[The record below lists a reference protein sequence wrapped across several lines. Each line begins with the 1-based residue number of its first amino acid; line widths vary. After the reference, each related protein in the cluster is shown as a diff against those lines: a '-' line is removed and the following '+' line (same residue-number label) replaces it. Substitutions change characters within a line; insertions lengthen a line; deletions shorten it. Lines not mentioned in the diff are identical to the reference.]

1 MRRQAS
7 NLRRSSLYRRKSSSV
22 IAVLNWSASD
32 NHLETDLAQIIG
44 CPEAIQQGGAKKLA
58 GLVTGSQL
66 AGRDLRSMITI
77 YDCRQHSMSWVGYG
91 EDIPANWIGNAD
103 RISCDR
109 SFSGASRVS
118 PHAAFTVRDSI
129 NRSTVADSF
138 RGQQTSARFFALFEM
153 LCLTN
158 G

>member
-1 MRRQAS
+1 MRRQPS

-22 IAVLNWSASD
+22 IAVLNWSATD
-32 NHLETDLAQIIG
+32 NHLETDLARIIG

-91 EDIPANWIGNAD
+91 EDIPANWIGMLTVSVVTVHSQALVG
-103 RISCDR
+103 
-109 SFSGASRVS
+109 FPLTLLLQSGIR
-118 PHAAFTVRDSI
+118 
-129 NRSTVADSF
+129 
-138 RGQQTSARFFALFEM
+138 
-153 LCLTN
+153 
-158 G
+158 